1 MAATD
6 KSNMTG
12 GQIQEA
18 LDFLI
23 YHALE
28 PIVLNSD
35 VFNVQLVHLLSRA
48 ASNKKRKLSALPREI
63 FLTRMCNALATS
75 DREERMELIRG
86 AKIERSFVHMFIV
99 GWLYATSKYQ
109 DSYIRWLSC
118 SDSVERGNLN
128 KRLRVIEKDIGMG
141 RDTLFQQIDVVKTYI
156 DLAYEFR
163 NSIVVNY
170 VKHAYKQS
178 KAYRESK
185 PEAQRANINLRDL
198 SQNLLVAVTKAVD
211 KYDCSKGALTSYVNF
226 WLLNAMTGAHP
237 QHGHEYGVAYTLP
250 QNMKK
255 GMARG
260 EHLEQ
265 GVNYSV
271 SLDTVFGEDGSPLS
285 DRIQGTEG
293 VDKAIEKSEEMDVVL
308 FLIKKADKRGIARL
322 YLDLDEYISR
332 PEKLLMKKTMREQL
346 GIKTSAI

>member
-1 MAATD
+1 
-6 KSNMTG
+6 MTG

-28 PIVLNSD
+28 PIVLHSD

-48 ASNKKRKLSALPREI
+48 AQNRKRKLSAMPREA
-63 FLTRMCNALATS
+63 FLTRVCNALVTS

-99 GWLYATSKYQ
+99 GWLTETA
-109 DSYIRWLSC
+109 SYVDTYIKWIAC
-118 SDSVERGNLN
+118 AGTVERNTLD
-128 KRLRVIEKDIGMG
+128 KRLRVIEDNIGMS
-141 RDTLFQQIDVVKTYI
+141 REMLFPQIDVVKTY
-156 DLAYEFR
+156 LSMAYEFR
-163 NSIVVNY
+163 NTIVVNY
-170 VKHAYKQS
+170 VRHAYKQ
-178 KAYRESK
+178 ARAFRESK
-185 PEAQRANINLRDL
+185 QDAQKKTVNLKDL

-226 WLLNAMTGAHP
+226 WLLNAMTGTHP
-237 QHGHEYGVAYTLP
+237 QHGHEYGVAYTIP
-250 QNMKK
+250 QNLKK

-271 SLDTVFGEDGSPLS
+271 SLDSVFGEDGSPLS
-285 DRIQGTEG
+285 DRIPGMDG
-293 VDKAIEKSEEMDVVL
+293 VDKSIEQNQEVDVIL
-308 FLIKKADKRGIARL
+308 SLIKCADPKGIARL
-322 YLDLDEYISR
+322 YLDLDEHITR
-332 PEKLLMKKTMREQL
+332 KEQKVMRRTMRDQL
-346 GIKTSAI
+346 GIRVKL

>member
-1 MAATD
+1 MDAKG

-35 VFNVQLVHLLSRA
+35 VFNIQLVHLLSRA
-48 ASNKKRKLSALPREI
+48 ASNRKRKLSAMPREA
-63 FLTRMCNALATS
+63 FLTRLCNALVTT

-99 GWLYATSKYQ
+99 GWLTETA
-109 DSYIRWLSC
+109 SYVDTYISWLAC
-118 SDSVERGNLN
+118 SNTTERQALDRRLQAVERG
-128 KRLRVIEKDIGMG
+128 IGMS
-141 RDTLFQQIDVVKTYI
+141 RELLFPQIDVVKTYL
-156 DLAYEFR
+156 DMAYEFR

-170 VKHAYKQS
+170 VRHSYKQA
-178 KAYRESK
+178 KAYRDSK
-185 PEAQRANINLRDL
+185 PEAQRKTVNLSDL

-226 WLLNAMTGAHP
+226 WLLNAMTGTHP

-250 QNMKK
+250 QNLKK
-255 GMARG
+255 SLAKG
-260 EHLEQ
+260 ERLEQ

-271 SLDTVFGEDGSPLS
+271 SLDTIFGEDGSPLS
-285 DRIQGTEG
+285 DRVPGTEG
-293 VDKAIEKSEEMDVVL
+293 VDKSIEHNQEMDVVL
-308 FLIKKADKRGIARL
+308 ALIKKADPKGIARL
-322 YLDLDEYISR
+322 YLDLDEYITSR
-332 PEKLLMKKTMREQL
+332 EKRVMKKTMLDQL
-346 GIKTSAI
+346 GTVKL